1 MVPECCITLHQ
12 ITFQQQGQMMPHH
25 FVVKQNDPS
34 LKILDTEQGFYY
46 TMAEI
51 ENIAAGSC
59 SEVVAVVTRQAFD
72 FNQLILLA
80 KSCYFFCLQVILTL
94 CLFLAKFCTNYSKFK
109 PFKRHLLD
117 SLDGLKF
124 FLAFY
129 FISTDQCPYQINQ
142 TMSIKE

>member
-1 MVPECCITLHQ
+1 
-12 ITFQQQGQMMPHH
+12 
-25 FVVKQNDPS
+25 
-34 LKILDTEQGFYY
+34 
-46 TMAEI
+46 MAEI

-59 SEVVAVVTRQAFD
+59 YEVVAVVTRQAFD
-72 FNQLILLA
+72 FNQLIFLA
-80 KSCYFFCLQVILTL
+80 KSCYFFCLQVILTQCFL
-94 CLFLAKFCTNYSKFK
+94 VLAKFCTNYSKFK
-109 PFKRHLLD
+109 PYKRHLLD